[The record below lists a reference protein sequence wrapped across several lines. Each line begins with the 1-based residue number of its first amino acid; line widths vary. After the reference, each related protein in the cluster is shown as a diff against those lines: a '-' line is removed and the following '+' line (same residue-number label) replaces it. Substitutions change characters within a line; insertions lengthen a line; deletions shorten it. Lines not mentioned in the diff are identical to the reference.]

1 MKTAFRAK
9 QQGNANLFPTSVL
22 SASGSFKVEAG
33 RLEGGG
39 GKPSTFYLSTFYL
52 KMGIISASWKQQKLQ
67 YQQAPL

>member
-39 GKPSTFYLSTFYL
+39 ENLQPLTFLPFTL
-52 KMGIISASWKQQKLQ
+52 KWV
-67 YQQAPL
+67 